1 MLDMLVLYLVCG
13 IDFEKSIIFVQFYVL
28 EYVQLGWVLNCYIY
42 FGELSCMMQFKDKFV
57 CYVEN
62 INVGLFDYLVLMVV
76 DILLY

>member
-28 EYVQLGWVLNCYIY
+28 EYVQLGWALNCYIY